1 MDQMMAVK
9 PAADL
14 PLPYVLVDQQ
24 RLDLTSSDTGELK
37 LSFGPSVWDSELY
50 LVIDLYAAA
59 NPVHPGGHVG
69 WWKWPLEIKAD
80 IAVKVVKSAAGFE
93 VTFDDAVPQESWK
106 NPDFSGLDEPV
117 IALHVVL
124 RPVISEAVRFDDI
137 IHVYNRQSALE
148 ASEARRNAIDNPH
161 TAAPSVPWYVWPRQS
176 MVHLV
181 STNVFEFDA
190 VGNFALSV
198 HRLLRA
204 NGVASQLYAGNFDP
218 TLRETIRHTCELFES
233 AAEDDLI
240 FVNFSIFDP
249 WLPRVVE
256 LRSKKIL
263 YFHNIT
269 PPRFLQVYDAEYAAH
284 CADGIAQLKYL
295 DQFDALMANSTSS
308 ARVLQQSANK
318 ARGKKTTPENA
329 YEPSHGP
336 FEEASRMLA
345 KVVTE
350 FESQAET
357 RLEVTASPPVIG
369 AKDWSA
375 IAAEPIQLP
384 PEGTLL
390 LYVGRVAPHKR
401 IEDLFALFDR
411 YRVLNPDSA
420 LLVVGGARFD
430 GYLGFLRYLLGNE
443 FAHLQDHI
451 HFFDGVSDGQLKTLY
466 ERGSVFV
473 TMSEHEGFC
482 VPVVE
487 AMAFDKPVFAYA
499 DEAVLETLGR
509 SGRVFYSKDFA
520 AIAAE
525 IDAALS
531 NPWIKQHLLA
541 GQRRRMLEIH
551 EQASGRAIWSVLEK
565 VLYGA
570 RAV

>member
-9 PAADL
+9 PAADM

-24 RLDLTSSDTGELK
+24 RLDLTASDSGELK
-37 LSFGPSVWDSELY
+37 LSFAPSVWDSELY

-80 IAVKVVKSAAGFE
+80 ITVKVVKSEEGFA
-93 VTFDDAVPQESWK
+93 VTFDDTQPQEFWR

-137 IHVYNRQSALE
+137 LYVYNQPSALAE
-148 ASEARRNAIDNPH
+148 SEARRNALDNPH

-218 TLRETIRHTCELFES
+218 TLRETIRHTCELFEA
-233 AAEDDLI
+233 AAEDDLV
-240 FVNFSIFDP
+240 FVNFSIFEP

-256 LRSKKIL
+256 LPSKKIL

-308 ARVLQQSANK
+308 ARVLQESANK
-318 ARGKKTTPENA
+318 ARGKKSPREPDFG
-329 YEPSHGP
+329 PSHGP

-357 RLEVTASPPVIG
+357 PLDVTASPPVIG

-384 PEGTLL
+384 PQKTLL
-390 LYVGRVAPHKR
+390 LYVGRIAPHKR

-411 YRVLNPDSA
+411 FRVLNPDSA
-420 LLVVGGARFD
+420 LLVVGGAVRRIP
-430 GYLGFLRYLLGNE
+430 GL
-443 FAHLQDHI
+443 
-451 HFFDGVSDGQLKTLY
+451 
-466 ERGSVFV
+466 
-473 TMSEHEGFC
+473 
-482 VPVVE
+482 P
-487 AMAFDKPVFAYA
+487 
-499 DEAVLETLGR
+499 
-509 SGRVFYSKDFA
+509 
-520 AIAAE
+520 AIS
-525 IDAALS
+525 I
-531 NPWIKQHLLA
+531 
-541 GQRRRMLEIH
+541 GQRIRRLAAGH
-551 EQASGRAIWSVLEK
+551 SFL
-565 VLYGA
+565 
-570 RAV
+570 